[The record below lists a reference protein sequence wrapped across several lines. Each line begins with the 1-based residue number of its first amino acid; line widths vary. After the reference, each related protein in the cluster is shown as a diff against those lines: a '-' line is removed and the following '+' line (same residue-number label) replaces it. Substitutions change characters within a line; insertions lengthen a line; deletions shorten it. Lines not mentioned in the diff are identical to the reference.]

1 MYFWNW
7 TLTDTST
14 ESANWPQHHTSLQ
27 KTRTFL
33 ELAGHHPWPEEH
45 MNVPYMSLE
54 HVHMPLQC
62 FFSMEGK
69 GAVTLAHFFSRLLR
83 VQKTEMFYQKNK

>member
-1 MYFWNW
+1 
-7 TLTDTST
+7 
-14 ESANWPQHHTSLQ
+14 
-27 KTRTFL
+27 
-33 ELAGHHPWPEEH
+33 

-69 GAVTLAHFFSRLLR
+69 GAVTLAHFFNRLLR
-83 VQKTEMFYQKNK
+83 VQKCFTKEQIKIADYLKVQVKFCSTFLLFAYRNNHDNF